1 MKLPSVVKA
10 LASLCMLL
18 ADGLSVSA
26 DGSPRI
32 IGEDRVHIKAHPGE
46 PLILHC
52 DAVTNS
58 KDGVTLIYWL
68 INGSFP
74 EDIPSSDRIVESE
87 QSPLEDGTI
96 LQRRL
101 LLKNVTPEDFKSSFT
116 CMVTSAVGMAQ
127 KQIKLRKIR
136 NKGKE
141 RKEH

>member
-1 MKLPSVVKA
+1 MKLSSVVKA
-10 LASLCMLL
+10 LGSLCVLL
-18 ADGLSVSA
+18 ANGFPVSA
-26 DGSPRI
+26 DASPHI
-32 IGEDRVHIKAHPGE
+32 IGADRVQIKAHPGE

-74 EDIPSSDRIVESE
+74 EEIPSRDRIVELD
-87 QSPLEDGTI
+87 QSTLEDGTI

-101 LLKNVTPEDFKSSFT
+101 LLKNVTPEDFRSTFT

-127 KQIKLRKIR
+127 KQIKLRRIR
-136 NKGKE
+136 KKGK
-141 RKEH
+141 H